1 MQRNNTC
8 TNIFSVFFMDASLF
22 AFFNAS
28 LIWWWW
34 PSAFDLN
41 LLCDSLTF
49 CSITFRFVLCRYR
62 QKHEIKRE
70 RPRDR
75 ERDGGKMGNLPNHFG
90 GETVQFF
97 LLALVIYTFTSVRS
111 YYLYIFIPIRSLLS
125 HVVEELRS
133 WKVATM
139 AILSFWNVVHFE
151 ETFHVFNTVLR
162 TCQ

>member
-8 TNIFSVFFMDASLF
+8 TNIFSVFVMDASLF

-28 LIWWWW
+28 LIWWWS

-41 LLCDSLTF
+41 FLCDSLTV
-49 CSITFRFVLCRYR
+49 CSINFRFLLCRYR
-62 QKHEIKRE
+62 QKHEIKRERE

-97 LLALVIYTFTSVRS
+97 KLSLVIYKFTSATAIFHS
-111 YYLYIFIPIRSLLS
+111 KSNSAYL
-125 HVVEELRS
+125 ELQE
-133 WKVATM
+133 KQKQ
-139 AILSFWNVVHFE
+139 NVF
-151 ETFHVFNTVLR
+151 
-162 TCQ
+162 